1 MANLG
6 RALLVLTLVIGVSV
20 VVLDHY
26 VVHTHLKEFVTARE
40 YNNGELVAIM
50 AARDAERLMTNA
62 QYIIR
67 WQVQRVVYLE
77 QRLVRASELLH
88 ENTQEIQLRERILH
102 DTAKQ
107 LQTIITEMAKLQADY
122 DAIRTENYNLRYQI
136 ERLQQQL
143 GGN

>member
-1 MANLG
+1 MVNLS
-6 RALLVLTLVIGVSV
+6 RVLLVVTLVLGVSV

-40 YNNGELVAIM
+40 YNNGELAAIM
-50 AARDAERLMTNA
+50 AARDAERLATNA

-67 WQVQRVVYLE
+67 LQAQRVVYLE
-77 QRLVRASELLH
+77 QRLVRASELLR
-88 ENTQEIQLRERILH
+88 ENTQEIKLRERILY

-107 LQTIITEMAKLQADY
+107 LQTTITEMAALQAGY
-122 DAIRTENYNLRYQI
+122 DKLTNENYRLKRQV
-136 ERLQQQL
+136 ERLQEQL